1 MASKVENDMAL
12 RSTISLM
19 CGFMGVLATTVTA
32 LRNASKFDVKAEM
45 FRGAASQYRLLAT
58 RIEERIRQYTLM
70 SHDERIQERP
80 LWAAFFEEQSKTIMT
95 CQSEMK
101 YFPPGSKVS
110 RWIEQGKMSPNP
122 VDQPG
127 ILAIN
132 GDEAALRIRMMSG
145 DSAGGGWAAPPPA
158 PKVEGAVV
166 P

>member
-1 MASKVENDMAL
+1 VSGRGTRYRDNHNVASLVPTWLIDRTNHL
-12 RSTISLM
+12 
-19 CGFMGVLATTVTA
+19 G
-32 LRNASKFDVKAEM
+32 ASPN
-45 FRGAASQYRLLAT
+45 T
-58 RIEERIRQYTLM
+58 NTLKLPRT
-70 SHDERIQERP
+70 D
-80 LWAAFFEEQSKTIMT
+80 
-95 CQSEMK
+95 
-101 YFPPGSKVS
+101 FPPGPKVA

-145 DSAGGGWAAPPPA
+145 DSEGGGWATTPPA